1 LAEKELLF
9 AKKILDDNN
18 TPFCC
23 SKCKL
28 ILEVTLYGYRGDL
41 CQSKFNACD
50 EGISKESAKNLY
62 TSAMNKLT
70 ISEWKN
76 PLSCPEDE
84 GDATTTDAKCA
95 GGKTC
100 TCSIMNEAGED
111 VMKSTKVGPGTN
123 IGPKQNTKS
132 KKEAKVI
139 SKEPNIVVE
148 STTRITRS
156 RYRAMQNQHN
166 NISRK
171 LEVNEKVEGN
181 QISGPSDMLS
191 RKESILTGVGCSISS
206 RCAITC
212 NLSKTKCW
220 NCLPSEV
227 LKSGLLNDF
236 IILKWEFVRRKLSMK
251 LLTRVGMCTIS
262 YFLSHVNRVVTM
274 HNFQALVV
282 NSPY

>member
-1 LAEKELLF
+1 
-9 AKKILDDNN
+9 LDDNN

-50 EGISKESAKNLY
+50 EGISTDSAKNLY

-70 ISEWKN
+70 MSEWKN
-76 PLSCPEDE
+76 SLSCPQDD
-84 GDATTTDAKCA
+84 GDATTADAKCA
-95 GGKTC
+95 AGKTC

-111 VMKSTKVGPGTN
+111 GTKSTKVGQGTKV
-123 IGPKQNTKS
+123 GPKQNTKS

-148 STTRITRS
+148 STTRIARS
-156 RYRAMQNQHN
+156 RYRAMQNQHTSF
-166 NISRK
+166 SRK
-171 LEVNEKVEGN
+171 LEVNKNVEGN
-181 QISGPSDMLS
+181 QISGPSDIHS
-191 RKESILTGVGCSISS
+191 WKESMLTGIGCGISS
-206 RCAITC
+206 RCTVTC
-212 NLSKTKCW
+212 NLSKMKCW

-236 IILKWEFVRRKLSMK
+236 IILKREFVRRKLSMK

-262 YFLSHVNRVVTM
+262 YFLSRVNV
-274 HNFQALVV
+274 
-282 NSPY
+282 